1 MKIISIF
8 ILSISSLLLSEDRA
22 VIFNAPPGLNQ
33 DGFQISY
40 NEDVSNAVANRFYLS
55 NDYILEG
62 VGLWLKPLQ
71 GSTISIQIRNDSSGI
86 PGAVIQE
93 WPLTMFAS
101 DSFEEYYLPTVADCV
116 DLPGGQYYWLS
127 LKASIPGSSL
137 VWQFSSLNYYYSLSV
152 NDGID
157 WSDSMLGNVGATS
170 IRGEQIFTYSPGLPD
185 GDVNEDY
192 TTDVLDVVLTV
203 GYILGNEELT
213 YDQQIIAD
221 INRDNSIDIMD
232 IVILVEAV
240 LEGPEV
246 MPDFVLEDINPES
259 EYYGQDIGPSFFE
272 GQVSGYYFGKAG

>member
-101 DSFEEYYLPTVADCV
+101 DSERFRILPV
-116 DLPGGQYYWLS
+116 LLS
-127 LKASIPGSSL
+127 KTPAPFSFKVLKL
-137 VWQFSSLNYYYSLSV
+137 LSACR
-152 NDGID
+152 
-157 WSDSMLGNVGATS
+157 SA
-170 IRGEQIFTYSPGLPD
+170 R
-185 GDVNEDY
+185 
-192 TTDVLDVVLTV
+192 
-203 GYILGNEELT
+203 
-213 YDQQIIAD
+213 
-221 INRDNSIDIMD
+221 
-232 IVILVEAV
+232 
-240 LEGPEV
+240 V
-246 MPDFVLEDINPES
+246 MP
-259 EYYGQDIGPSFFE
+259 
-272 GQVSGYYFGKAG
+272 